1 MTEAELGK
9 VERANEALDRA
20 DRIVRSDIVFNPGR
34 KQTGLMPALAGLER
48 AIRHKPNRTPTLQIA
63 SSCPASTGKSSAR
76 FGDGLSS
83 PFCKNIL
90 IFRRRKSVYIHHRPV
105 PQRGGSRSSRTRDR
119 MRWTQAAPKTRALN
133 CGRQNRVVLTPRRW
147 RQVGGKKFPPAT
159 VTKKPDRRGEYDISR
174 KPLRGECRV
183 FPGVT

>member
-1 MTEAELGK
+1 MSPLADAAG
-9 VERANEALDRA
+9 AALD
-20 DRIVRSDIVFNPGR
+20 P
-34 KQTGLMPALAGLER
+34 
-48 AIRHKPNRTPTLQIA
+48 
-63 SSCPASTGKSSAR
+63 TGKSTAR

-90 IFRRRKSVYIHHRPV
+90 VFRRRKSVYIHHRPV

-119 MRWTQAAPKTRALN
+119 MRWTQAAPKTRAFN

-147 RQVGGKKFPPAT
+147 RQVGGKKFPPVT
-159 VTKKPDRRGEYDISR
+159 VTRKPDRRGEYDISR

-183 FPGVT
+183 IPV